1 MTKAN
6 PYWFPVEERPLKQST
21 RAVAEAYEGGPAATR
36 ITEPYAGWLRVYQR
50 FGYLPFPLL
59 VALLGGAVV
68 LASVRRRP
76 DALLPGL
83 AAAALVLAPPFLT
96 GFDVR
101 YVVPAI
107 PLTCMAAGL
116 AAVGRTRAQDCRGP
130 SVGSST

>member
-1 MTKAN
+1 MAISVPN
-6 PYWFPVEERPLKQST
+6 PPYPRQRDYDRERLSLT
-21 RAVAEAYEGGPAATR
+21 GAEGISRAAVD
-36 ITEPYAGWLRVYQR
+36 YQR

-96 GFDVR
+96 EFDVR